1 MAIFKTGDAVQV
13 IPGAV
18 YVNNNKEIPDDVLH
32 IKLYVREVKN
42 DVCTVARAKRG
53 PLLGDIAIEN
63 LKPVEG
69 NIEVIEP
76 YCVQSRNINIPLFN
90 SANKNSGIVRRL
102 DQFELLTIV
111 DEKNGFGKIKIGA
124 GWVELAKVHKL
135 V

>member
-18 YVNNNKEIPDDVLH
+18 YANNKEIPDDVLG

-69 NIEVIEP
+69 NIEVIKP

-90 SANKNSGIVRRL
+90 SANKNSGIIRRL

-111 DEKNGFGKIKIGA
+111 DEKNGFGIIKIGA
-124 GWVELAKVHKL
+124 GWVELTKVHKL